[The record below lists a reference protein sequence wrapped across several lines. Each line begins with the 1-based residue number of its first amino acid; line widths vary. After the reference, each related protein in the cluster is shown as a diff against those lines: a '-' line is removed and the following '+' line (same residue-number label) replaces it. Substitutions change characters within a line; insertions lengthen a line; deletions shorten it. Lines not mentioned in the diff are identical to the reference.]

1 MAMNL
6 PQVTFYFDSKI
17 SPDVEMT
24 NDGKKILKFPGSETL
39 ASHETGEAKASLPII
54 TIHC

>member
-1 MAMNL
+1 MNL

-24 NDGKKILKFPGSETL
+24 NDGKKILKFPGSEAL